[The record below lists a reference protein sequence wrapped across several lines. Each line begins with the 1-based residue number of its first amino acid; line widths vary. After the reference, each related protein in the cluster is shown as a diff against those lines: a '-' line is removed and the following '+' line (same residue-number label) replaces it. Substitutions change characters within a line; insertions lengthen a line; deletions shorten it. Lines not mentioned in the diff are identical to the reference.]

1 MRKILALIVAATVV
15 GAAGSALAVP
25 TAFYNPGT
33 GGIYM
38 KNDTGAAL
46 GAFAVISAG
55 SNVKT
60 DGGLFAPV
68 GGAQFDPGDLPGG
81 FTYLTFP
88 ATNTEFG
95 LSIGNVITPGTPV
108 SDLSSI
114 YYVNLS
120 TGVQSQG
127 LVVEIPEP
135 ATIAMGG
142 LGLIGVVAAA
152 RRRKA

>member
-1 MRKILALIVAATVV
+1 MRKILALIVAATVL
-15 GAAGSALAVP
+15 GAAGSAMAVP
-25 TAFYNPGT
+25 TAFYNPAT
-33 GGIYM
+33 GGIFM
-38 KNDTGAAL
+38 KNDTGAPL
-46 GAFAVISAG
+46 GAFALISAG
-55 SNVKT
+55 GKVKT
-60 DGGLFAPV
+60 DAGAFAAV
-68 GGAQFDPGDLPGG
+68 GGATFDPGDLPGG

-88 ATNTEFG
+88 ATNTDFG
-95 LSIGNVITPGTPV
+95 LSIGNVITPGTPS

-127 LVVEIPEP
+127 AIVEIPEP

-142 LGLIGVVAAA
+142 LGLIGIVAAA

>member
-1 MRKILALIVAATVV
+1 MRKLLALIVAATVV
-15 GAAGSALAVP
+15 GAAGSAMAVP
-25 TAFYNPGT
+25 TAFYNPAT
-33 GGIYM
+33 GGIFM

-46 GAFAVISAG
+46 GAFAVLSAG
-55 SNVKT
+55 GNVKT
-60 DGGLFAPV
+60 DGGLFSAV
-68 GGAQFDPGDLPGG
+68 NGATFDPGDLPAG

-88 ATNTEFG
+88 ATATDFG
-95 LSIGNVITPGTPV
+95 LSIGNVITPGTPTA
-108 SDLSSI
+108 DLSSI

-127 LVVEIPEP
+127 LIVEIPEP

-142 LGLIGVVAAA
+142 LGLVGIVAAA